1 MTESNIV
8 HTCPGCGDGLRS
20 TWSVELK
27 RSIHHCLHCSKYYV
41 VELKDVTQ
49 DVQEKRHAKSK
60 EVSKE
65 SVST

>member
-1 MTESNIV
+1 MTEANIV
-8 HTCPGCGDGLRS
+8 RTCPSCGDGLRS
-20 TWSVELK
+20 TWLAVLK
-27 RSIHHCLHCSKYYV
+27 RSIYHCLHCSRYYE

-49 DVQEKRHAKSK
+49 DIREKRHAKSK